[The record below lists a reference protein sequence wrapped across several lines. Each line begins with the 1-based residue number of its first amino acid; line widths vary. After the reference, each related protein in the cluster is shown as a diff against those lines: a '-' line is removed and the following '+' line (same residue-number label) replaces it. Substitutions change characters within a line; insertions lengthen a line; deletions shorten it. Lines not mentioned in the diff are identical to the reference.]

1 MRHSLRPRAA
11 LGQVP
16 GPCLCAWCGGVMSPT
31 AVPRA
36 QNTGGKTAA
45 LKALGLAAL
54 MARAGLSLPVTAG
67 AGALRAAQATVGQGP
82 LARMP
87 GSSVLVAPRPTA
99 KVGWRGIGVRMS
111 VTSRKQ

>member
-1 MRHSLRPRAA
+1 
-11 LGQVP
+11 
-16 GPCLCAWCGGVMSPT
+16 MSPT

-87 GSSVLVAPRPTA
+87 GSIVLVLRVAPRLTA
-99 KVGWRGIGVRMS
+99 KVGWRGVGVRVS